1 MFSDKSRSCL
11 IDIFNNKKSLVRIGA
26 VRYEYIFSFSEI
38 VNLNGIKNKYLKHSP
53 GEIWALRVFK
63 SKYGSQSGLNI
74 FSFLFSV
81 YRQRLVF
88 VAFGLKC
95 RNLSKTFSST
105 GGDCDGEW
113 VPAKVKVCFLIAKWQ
128 EILFCFLRFSY
139 SFLYVGLIFETNV
152 EGFVTEERAETG
164 TWPIKVF

>member
-74 FSFLFSV
+74 FLPFFSLQAASCFCGIRPKMPKPVENFFIDWRRLWWWVGASQGKSLLSYRQVAGNFILFPSFFLFLFICWSHF
-81 YRQRLVF
+81 RNE
-88 VAFGLKC
+88 C
-95 RNLSKTFSST
+95 RRICY
-105 GGDCDGEW
+105 GGTSRDGDL
-113 VPAKVKVCFLIAKWQ
+113 AH
-128 EILFCFLRFSY
+128 
-139 SFLYVGLIFETNV
+139 
-152 EGFVTEERAETG
+152 
-164 TWPIKVF
+164 